1 MGFMDKIH
9 NMPAKKVHTYLKVAN
24 VINGL
29 LLFLSGILSISS
41 LLTFSLPTL
50 LSGIYVMLF
59 SILLCCFEC
68 HLKKFDS
75 YVFTNFGFMFYWQ
88 GRTVFFFFVATLTFG
103 LGVLGIIVGTLT
115 LVNVIL
121 NCYILYSHP
130 GYKKFILEQLQLHQQ
145 GAVAREMLTIGPT
158 SDGPSDFDNAMSIAG
173 VLSGQKAGTA
183 QDARNVV
190 NFYKDNKEEVNKAGQ
205 FYKDNKEEVNAVAKV
220 AYENKDTL
228 KAAHDA
234 FN

>member
-1 MGFMDKIH
+1 
-9 NMPAKKVHTYLKVAN
+9 

-29 LLFLSGILSISS
+29 LLFICGLFSITS
-41 LLTFSLPTL
+41 LLTFQLPTL

-88 GRTVFFFFVATLTFG
+88 GRLIFFLFVATLTFG
-103 LGVLGIIVGTLT
+103 LGVFGVIIGALT
-115 LVNVIL
+115 LANVL
-121 NCYILYSHP
+121 MNCYILYSHP
-130 GYKKFILEQLQLHQQ
+130 GYRKHIHDQLQHHQA
-145 GAVAREMLTIGPT
+145 GAVAREMLTMGHHSDSAGPPP
-158 SDGPSDFDNAMSIAG
+158 PSGFDNAMSVAG
-173 VLSGQKAGTA
+173 VLSGQKTA
-183 QDARNVV
+183 SVDDARNVV
-190 NFYKDNKEEVNKAGQ
+190 NFYRDHQEEAHAAGQ
-205 FYKDNKEEVNAVAKV
+205 LYKENKSEIDAAAKV
-220 AYENKDTL
+220 AYDNRDKV